1 MSFIDK
7 LRFIKSKSE
16 MNVIKQGSE
25 ILSESFL
32 ETMQKVHIIFNF
44 IIIIINISL
53 IQVKV
58 LDLMNIQ

>member
-44 IIIIINISL
+44 IIIINISL
-53 IQVKV
+53 IQMKV